1 MQLLRDVAQQARF
14 AAMQPG
20 QISQHYREQDADLQ
34 AFESAVEAAT
44 RVRHHRARKAHIAQG
59 QDCSTTQTANYFEA
73 RARRWE
79 REVREI
85 ALQSE
90 IILQRR
96 AEAADADRAML
107 GILMG
112 VAS

>member
-14 AAMQPG
+14 TAMQPG
-20 QISQHYREQDADLQ
+20 QIAQHYREQDADLQ
-34 AFESAVEAAT
+34 AFERASTAAREA
-44 RVRHHRARKAHIAQG
+44 RMYRERKAAALAIG
-59 QDCSTTQTANYFEA
+59 LTQTGHSGRFETMA
-73 RARRWE
+73 RMLERR
-79 REVREI
+79 VREI

-96 AEAADADRAML
+96 AEAAEADRAML

>member
-20 QISQHYREQDADLQ
+20 QITQHYREQDADLQ
-34 AFESAVEAAT
+34 AFEAAVEW
-44 RVRHHRARKAHIAQG
+44 ARNARSLRDRKREGTGIFSPG
-59 QDCSTTQTANYFEA
+59 EVEA
-73 RARRWE
+73 LARE
-79 REVREI
+79 CEQHVREI
-85 ALQSE
+85 ALRSE

-96 AEAADADRAML
+96 AEAAEADRAML
-107 GILMG
+107 GILRG

>member
-1 MQLLRDVAQQARF
+1 MQLLKDVAQQARF

-20 QISQHYREQDADLQ
+20 QIAPHNFQELSDQQ
-34 AFESAVEAAT
+34 AFDCAVMYANAALNC
-44 RVRHHRARKAHIAQG
+44 RVVKAAG
-59 QDCSTTQTANYFEA
+59 GTAAHTPAMWEA
-73 RARRWE
+73 RARDAE
-79 REVREI
+79 REVRDI

-96 AEAADADRAML
+96 AEAAAADRAML
-107 GILMG
+107 GILLG

>member
-20 QISQHYREQDADLQ
+20 QITQHYREQDADLQ
-34 AFESAVEAAT
+34 AFESAAAYAAAALAFRAVKSARGGVLTPGYCEA
-44 RVRHHRARKAHIAQG
+44 RARKA
-59 QDCSTTQTANYFEA
+59 E
-73 RARRWE
+73 RA
-79 REVREI
+79 VREI

-96 AEAADADRAML
+96 FEMAQADRAML
-107 GILMG
+107 RAMM
-112 VAS
+112 AEAA

>member
-1 MQLLRDVAQQARF
+1 MMMLKDIAQQARF

-20 QISQHYREQDADLQ
+20 QISRNHHHQLADTQ
-34 AFESAVEAAT
+34 AFDLAVMYANEALNC
-44 RVRHHRARKAHIAQG
+44 RVVKAAGGTGVHTAGMWEHRAR
-59 QDCSTTQTANYFEA
+59 
-73 RARRWE
+73 RAE
-79 REVREI
+79 RHVREI

-96 AEAADADRAML
+96 AEAAEADRAMM